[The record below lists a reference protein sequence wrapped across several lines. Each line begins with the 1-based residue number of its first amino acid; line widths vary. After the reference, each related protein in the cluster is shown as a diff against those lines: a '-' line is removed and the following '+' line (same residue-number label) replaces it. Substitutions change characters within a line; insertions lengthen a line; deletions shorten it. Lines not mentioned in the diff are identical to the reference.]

1 MYNCLQLAK
10 SLSKFYKKELKA
22 AEREATIISL
32 PFTLDRFLAYEPPD
46 QELYQQWT
54 RVGST
59 FVLKKPK

>member
-46 QELYQQWT
+46 QELYQQ
-54 RVGST
+54 
-59 FVLKKPK
+59 